1 MSEKSIEAP
10 APLANKRD
18 VLSGLLSFLSTLRSF
33 GRQVIALPRPRLFP
47 IGGVIRTMDSKS
59 FKADTVA
66 GLNVALLAFPMSM
79 AFAMKAGL
87 PIWCGLVGCG
97 VAATIAPLF
106 SGSANLSAGPTN
118 ASAALLLGSFATLG
132 AITPELR
139 ASALPT
145 LVLMAGFFLLLTS
158 WLRLSGFAD
167 FVPRTVISAYIAAAA
182 LRVIALQL
190 PTVVRMGEDYVASSL
205 PEVLWDIV
213 KMGKALITNPDL
225 GLAIITAITY
235 FLLRPK
241 YGAGKAILG
250 SVVLATFGAILAQN
264 VAANQ
269 GGRGDLVRYV
279 GDAAKAASALHLP
292 DFSAKTLSTLFSPA
306 LALAVLVVIEGT
318 ANARASA
325 LKTGRPSDLH
335 QEVFGL
341 GMANVACAFTGGMAA
356 SGSISRSA
364 LNVASGARTA
374 LASVLCGAFILAAL
388 FIARPVVALVPLSTL
403 AILVILAEIEL
414 ANFSAIKLILKSS
427 AQDRTVFLATFA
439 TALLAPLDVAIFFGT
454 AVAVAF
460 YLRQTSQPEVVEY
473 DFSETGELRERPKG
487 QASTGIS
494 ILHVEGSLHFGA
506 TQAFHEHLR
515 RASAD
520 PNLKVLVLKFR
531 EAHHLDANGVLL
543 LRDLADTLKSDGRHL
558 ILCEAKP
565 STMTIIVNAGLD
577 QAVGLENVIPWDE
590 TNPTA
595 ALAKAVRR
603 ARELAGGGEAVLRIV
618 TAPHPDLPPPAS
630 ASGEDWQ
637 I

>member
-1 MSEKSIEAP
+1 VSSGPTSI
-10 APLANKRD
+10 
-18 VLSGLLSFLSTLRSF
+18 LSAVQAF
-33 GRQVIALPRPRLFP
+33 GRQLAALPRPRFFP
-47 IGGVIRTMDSKS
+47 FAGVLRGMDGPT
-59 FKADTVA
+59 FRADLVA

-97 VAATIAPLF
+97 VAAAVAPLF

-145 LVLMAGFFLLLTS
+145 LVLMTGVFLLLAS

-190 PTVVRMGEDYVASSL
+190 PTALGMPGDHAADSL
-205 PEVLWDIV
+205 PEVLWYAAR
-213 KMGKALITNPDL
+213 MGRALINPELGLALIT
-225 GLAIITAITY
+225 GVAY
-235 FLLRPK
+235 FLLRPR

-250 SVVLATFGAILAQN
+250 AVMVATFGAILAQN
-264 VAANQ
+264 VAHAQ
-269 GGRGDLVRYV
+269 GSRTDLVGYV
-279 GDAAKAASALHLP
+279 GQAAQAASALHLP
-292 DFSAKTLSTLFSPA
+292 DFSSRTLSTLFSPA

-335 QEVFGL
+335 QEVYGL
-341 GMANVACAFTGGMAA
+341 GMANLVCAFTGGMAA

-374 LASVLCGAFILAAL
+374 LASLLCGVFILGAL
-388 FIARPVVALVPLSTL
+388 FLARPVVAVVPLSTL

-414 ANFSAIKLILKSS
+414 ANLSAVKLILKSG

-439 TALLAPLDVAIFFGT
+439 TALLAPLDVAIFLGT

-460 YLRQTSQPEVVEY
+460 YLRQTSTPEVVEY
-473 DFSETGELRERPKG
+473 DFSESGEILERPKG

-515 RASAD
+515 RASSD

-531 EAHHLDANGVLL
+531 EALHLDANGVLL

-558 ILCEAKP
+558 ILCEAKAD
-565 STMTIIVNAGLD
+565 TMRIIVNAGLD
-577 QAVGLENVIPWDE
+577 RAVGPENVFPFDE
-590 TNPTA
+590 AKPNL
-595 ALAKAVRR
+595 ALAQAVRR
-603 ARELAGGGEAVLRIV
+603 ARELAGGGQAVLRIV
-618 TAPHPDLPPPAS
+618 TAPHPDLPKPAS

>member
-1 MSEKSIEAP
+1 VTR
-10 APLANKRD
+10 NKRP
-18 VLSGLLSFLSTLRSF
+18 VTSGLLSFFSALGAF
-33 GRQVIALPRPRLFP
+33 GRQLAALPRPRFFP
-47 IGGVIRTMDSKS
+47 FTGVLRGMDGPTCR
-59 FKADTVA
+59 ADTVA

-97 VAATIAPLF
+97 VAAAVAPLF

-139 ASALPT
+139 AAALPT
-145 LVLMAGFFLLLTS
+145 LVLMTGVFLLLAS

-190 PTVVRMGEDYVASSL
+190 PTALGMPGDHGDDTL
-205 PEVLWDIV
+205 PEVLWHAAR
-213 KMGKALITNPDL
+213 MGRALINPELGLALITSV
-225 GLAIITAITY
+225 AY

-250 SVVLATFGAILAQN
+250 AVMVATFGAILAQN
-264 VAANQ
+264 VAHAQ
-269 GGRGDLVRYV
+269 GSRADLVGYV
-279 GDAAKAASALHLP
+279 GQAAQAASALHLP
-292 DFSAKTLSTLFSPA
+292 DFSARTLSTLFSPA

-335 QEVFGL
+335 QEVYGL
-341 GMANVACAFTGGMAA
+341 GMANLVCAFTGGMAA

-374 LASVLCGAFILAAL
+374 LASLLCGLFILGAL
-388 FIARPVVALVPLSTL
+388 FLARPVVAIVPLSTL

-414 ANFSAIKLILKSS
+414 ANLSAVKLILKSG

-439 TALLAPLDVAIFFGT
+439 TALLAPLDVAIFLGT

-460 YLRQTSQPEVVEY
+460 YLRQTSTPEVVEY

-531 EAHHLDANGVLL
+531 EALHLDANGVLL
-543 LRDLADTLKSDGRHL
+543 LRDLAETLKSDGRHL
-558 ILCEAKP
+558 ILCEAKAD
-565 STMTIIVNAGLD
+565 TMRIIVNAGLD
-577 QAVGLENVIPWDE
+577 QAVGAENVFPFDE
-590 TNPTA
+590 AQPNL

-603 ARELAGGGEAVLRIV
+603 ARDLAGGGNAVLRIV
-618 TAPHPDLPPPAS
+618 TAPHPDLPRPAS
-630 ASGEDWQ
+630 AAGEDWQ

>member
-1 MSEKSIEAP
+1 MS
-10 APLANKRD
+10 
-18 VLSGLLSFLSTLRSF
+18 SGPPSFFSALRAL
-33 GRQVIALPRPRLFP
+33 GRQLAALPRPRLFP
-47 IGGVIRTMDSKS
+47 FAGVLRGMDGPT
-59 FKADTVA
+59 FRADTVA

-97 VAATIAPLF
+97 VAAAVAPLF

-139 ASALPT
+139 AAALPT
-145 LVLMAGFFLLLTS
+145 LVLMTGVFLLLAS

-190 PTVVRMGEDYVASSL
+190 PTALGMPGDHGDDTL
-205 PEVLWDIV
+205 PEVLWHAAR
-213 KMGKALITNPDL
+213 MGRALINPELGLALITSV
-225 GLAIITAITY
+225 AY

-250 SVVLATFGAILAQN
+250 AVMVATFGAILAQN
-264 VAANQ
+264 VAHAQ
-269 GGRGDLVRYV
+269 GSRADLVGYV
-279 GDAAKAASALHLP
+279 GQAAQAGAALHLP
-292 DFSAKTLSTLFSPA
+292 DFSARTLSTLFSPA

-335 QEVFGL
+335 QEVYGL
-341 GMANVACAFTGGMAA
+341 GMANLVCAFTGGMAA

-374 LASVLCGAFILAAL
+374 LASLLCGLFILGAL
-388 FIARPVVALVPLSTL
+388 FLARPVVAIVPLSTL

-414 ANFSAIKLILKSS
+414 ANLSAVKLILKSG

-439 TALLAPLDVAIFFGT
+439 TALLAPLDVAIFLGT

-460 YLRQTSQPEVVEY
+460 YLRQTSTPEVVEY
-473 DFSETGELRERPKG
+473 DFSETGELRERPQG

-531 EAHHLDANGVLL
+531 EALHLDANGVLL
-543 LRDLADTLKSDGRHL
+543 LRDLAETLKSDGRHL
-558 ILCEAKP
+558 ILCEAKAD
-565 STMTIIVNAGLD
+565 TMRIIVNAGLD
-577 QAVGLENVIPWDE
+577 QAVGPENIFPFDE
-590 TNPTA
+590 AQPNL

-603 ARELAGGGEAVLRIV
+603 ARDLAGGGNAVLRIV
-618 TAPHPDLPPPAS
+618 TAPHPDLPRPAS
-630 ASGEDWQ
+630 AAGEDWQ

>member
-1 MSEKSIEAP
+1 M
-10 APLANKRD
+10 LQ
-18 VLSGLLSFLSTLRSF
+18 GLQNFLSLLAQGGRSLA
-33 GRQVIALPRPRLFP
+33 ALPRPRFLP
-47 IGGVIRTMDSKS
+47 IRSVAAQLDGPTI
-59 FKADTVA
+59 KADLLA

-87 PIWCGLVGCG
+87 PVWCGLVGCG
-97 VAATIAPLF
+97 VAALVAPMF
-106 SGSANLSAGPTN
+106 TGSANLSAGPTN

-132 AITPELR
+132 ALAPDQR
-139 ASALPT
+139 AAALPT
-145 LVLMAGFFLLLTS
+145 LVLMTGVFLLLAS

-190 PTVVRMGEDYVASSL
+190 PVAIGMPGEHGGDSL
-205 PEVLWDIV
+205 PEVLWAAGR
-213 KMGKALITNPDL
+213 MGKGLVNPDF
-225 GLAIITAITY
+225 GLAIVTALTY
-235 FLLRPK
+235 GLMRKP
-241 YGAGKAILG
+241 YGVGKAILAAIA
-250 SVVLATFGAILAQN
+250 VATIGAALAQS
-264 VAANQ
+264 VAVNQ
-269 GGRGDLVRYV
+269 GAHGQVVSFV
-279 GDAAKAASALHLP
+279 GHAARAGAAWHLP
-292 DFSAKTLSTLFSPA
+292 DFSARTLSTLFSPA

-335 QEVFGL
+335 QEVYGL
-341 GMANVACAFTGGMAA
+341 GMANLACAFTGGMAA

-374 LASVLCGAFILAAL
+374 FASLACGLFILAAAFL
-388 FIARPVVALVPLSTL
+388 VSNWVALVPLATL
-403 AILVILAEIEL
+403 GILVILAEIEL
-414 ANFSAIKLILKSS
+414 ANLSAIKLILKSG
-427 AQDRTVFLATFA
+427 AQDRTVFLATFI
-439 TALLAPLDVAIFFGT
+439 TALVAPLDIAIFFGT

-460 YLRQTSQPEVVEY
+460 YLRKTSEPEVVEY
-473 DFSETGELRERPKG
+473 DFSETGELRERPAG

-543 LRDLADTLKSDGRHL
+543 LRDLAETLRSGQRHL

-565 STMTIIVNAGLD
+565 DTMRIFVKAGLVE
-577 QAVGLENVIPWDE
+577 AVGTDNVIPWNDS
-590 TNPTA
+590 NPTA
-595 ALAKAVRR
+595 ALAAAVRR
-603 ARELAGGGEAVLRIV
+603 ARVLAGGGEAVLRIV
-618 TAPHPDLPPPAS
+618 TAPHPGLPAPAS
-630 ASGEDWQ
+630 AAGDDWQ

>member
-1 MSEKSIEAP
+1 MT
-10 APLANKRD
+10 
-18 VLSGLLSFLSTLRSF
+18 SGLLSFFSALGAF
-33 GRQVIALPRPRLFP
+33 ARQLAALPRPRFFP
-47 IGGVIRTMDSKS
+47 FTGVLRDMDGPT
-59 FKADTVA
+59 FRADTVA

-97 VAATIAPLF
+97 VAAAVAPLF

-145 LVLMAGFFLLLTS
+145 LVLMTGVFLLLAS

-190 PTVVRMGEDYVASSL
+190 PTALGMPGEHAGDSL
-205 PEVLWDIV
+205 PEVLWHAAR
-213 KMGKALITNPDL
+213 MGRTLINPELGLALITSV
-225 GLAIITAITY
+225 AY

-250 SVVLATFGAILAQN
+250 AVMVATFGAILAQN
-264 VAANQ
+264 VAHAQ
-269 GGRGDLVRYV
+269 GSRADLVGYV
-279 GDAAKAASALHLP
+279 GQAAQAGAALHLP
-292 DFSAKTLSTLFSPA
+292 DFSARTLSTLFSPA

-335 QEVFGL
+335 QEVYGL
-341 GMANVACAFTGGMAA
+341 GMANLVCAFTGGMAA

-374 LASVLCGAFILAAL
+374 LASLLCGVFILGAL
-388 FIARPVVALVPLSTL
+388 FLARPVVAIVPLSTL

-414 ANFSAIKLILKSS
+414 ANLSAVKLILKSG

-439 TALLAPLDVAIFFGT
+439 TALLAPLDVAIFLGT

-460 YLRQTSQPEVVEY
+460 YLRQTSTPEVVEY

-531 EAHHLDANGVLL
+531 EALHLDANGVLL
-543 LRDLADTLKSDGRHL
+543 LRDLAETLKSDGRHL
-558 ILCEAKP
+558 ILCEAKAD
-565 STMTIIVNAGLD
+565 TMRIIVNAGLD
-577 QAVGLENVIPWDE
+577 QAVGAENVFPFDE
-590 TNPTA
+590 AQPNL

-603 ARELAGGGEAVLRIV
+603 ARDLAGGGNAVLRIV
-618 TAPHPDLPPPAS
+618 TAPHPELPRPAS
-630 ASGEDWQ
+630 AAGEDWQ

>member
-1 MSEKSIEAP
+1 
-10 APLANKRD
+10 
-18 VLSGLLSFLSTLRSF
+18 LLSFFSALGAF
-33 GRQVIALPRPRLFP
+33 ARQLAALPRPRFLP
-47 IGGVIRTMDSKS
+47 IVGVLRGMDGPT
-59 FKADTVA
+59 FRADLVA

-97 VAATIAPLF
+97 VAAAVAPLF

-145 LVLMAGFFLLLTS
+145 LVLMTGAFLLLAS

-190 PTVVRMGEDYVASSL
+190 PTALGMPGDHAADSL
-205 PEVLWDIV
+205 PEVLWYAAR
-213 KMGKALITNPDL
+213 MGRALINPELGIALIT
-225 GLAIITAITY
+225 GVAY
-235 FLLRPK
+235 FLLRPR

-250 SVVLATFGAILAQN
+250 AVMVATFGAILAQN
-264 VAANQ
+264 VAHAQ
-269 GGRGDLVRYV
+269 GSRTDLVSYV
-279 GDAAKAASALHLP
+279 GQAAQAASALHLP
-292 DFSAKTLSTLFSPA
+292 DFSSRTLSTLFSPA

-335 QEVFGL
+335 QEVYGL
-341 GMANVACAFTGGMAA
+341 GMANLVCAFTGGMAA

-374 LASVLCGAFILAAL
+374 LASLLCGVFILGAL
-388 FIARPVVALVPLSTL
+388 FVARPVVAVVPLSTL

-414 ANFSAIKLILKSS
+414 ANLSAVKLILKSG

-439 TALLAPLDVAIFFGT
+439 TALLAPLDVAIFLGT

-460 YLRQTSQPEVVEY
+460 YLRQTSTPEVVEY
-473 DFSETGELRERPKG
+473 DFSESGEILERPKG
-487 QASTGIS
+487 QATTGIS

-531 EAHHLDANGVLL
+531 EALHLDANGVLL
-543 LRDLADTLKSDGRHL
+543 LRDLAETLKSDGRHL
-558 ILCEAKP
+558 ILCEAKAD
-565 STMTIIVNAGLD
+565 TMRIIVNAGLD
-577 QAVGLENVIPWDE
+577 RAVGPENVFPFDE
-590 TNPTA
+590 TQPNL
-595 ALAKAVRR
+595 ALAQAVRR
-603 ARELAGGGEAVLRIV
+603 ARELAGGGQAVLRIV
-618 TAPHPDLPPPAS
+618 TAPHPDLPKPAS
-630 ASGEDWQ
+630 ATGEDWQ

>member
-1 MSEKSIEAP
+1 MSSGPTSI
-10 APLANKRD
+10 
-18 VLSGLLSFLSTLRSF
+18 LSAVQAF
-33 GRQVIALPRPRLFP
+33 GRQLAALPRPRFFP
-47 IGGVIRTMDSKS
+47 FAGVLRGMDGPT
-59 FKADTVA
+59 FRADLVA

-97 VAATIAPLF
+97 VAAAVAPLF

-145 LVLMAGFFLLLTS
+145 LVLMTGVFLLLAS

-190 PTVVRMGEDYVASSL
+190 PTALGMPGDHAADSL
-205 PEVLWDIV
+205 PEVLWYAAR
-213 KMGKALITNPDL
+213 MGRALINPELGLALIT
-225 GLAIITAITY
+225 AVAY
-235 FLLRPK
+235 FLLRPR

-250 SVVLATFGAILAQN
+250 AVMVATFGAILAQN
-264 VAANQ
+264 VAHAQ
-269 GGRGDLVRYV
+269 GSRTDLVGYV
-279 GDAAKAASALHLP
+279 GQAAQAASALHLP
-292 DFSAKTLSTLFSPA
+292 DFSSRTLSTLFSPA

-335 QEVFGL
+335 QEVYGL
-341 GMANVACAFTGGMAA
+341 GMANLVCAFTGGMAA

-374 LASVLCGAFILAAL
+374 LASLLCGVFILGAL
-388 FIARPVVALVPLSTL
+388 FLARPVVAVVPLSTL

-414 ANFSAIKLILKSS
+414 ANLSAVKLILKSG

-439 TALLAPLDVAIFFGT
+439 TALLAPLDVAIFLGT

-460 YLRQTSQPEVVEY
+460 YLRQTSTPEVVEY
-473 DFSETGELRERPKG
+473 DFSESGEILERPKG

-515 RASAD
+515 RASSD

-531 EAHHLDANGVLL
+531 EALHLDANGVLL

-558 ILCEAKP
+558 ILCEAKAD
-565 STMTIIVNAGLD
+565 TMRIIVNAGLD
-577 QAVGLENVIPWDE
+577 RAVGPENVFPFDE
-590 TNPTA
+590 TKPNL
-595 ALAKAVRR
+595 ALAQAVRR
-603 ARELAGGGEAVLRIV
+603 ARELAGGGQAVLRIV
-618 TAPHPDLPPPAS
+618 TAPHPDLPKPAS

>member
-1 MSEKSIEAP
+1 VF
-10 APLANKRD
+10 R
-18 VLSGLLSFLSTLRSF
+18 GLLSLISALGAF
-33 GRQVIALPRPRLFP
+33 GRQLVALPRPRFFP
-47 IGGVIRTMDSKS
+47 FREVARSMDGPTL
-59 FKADTVA
+59 KADFIA

-87 PIWCGLVGCG
+87 PVWCGLVGCG
-97 VAATIAPLF
+97 VAAAVAPLF

-145 LVLMAGFFLLLTS
+145 LVLMTGAFLLLAS

-190 PTVVRMGEDYVASSL
+190 PIALGMPGDHAGDTL
-205 PEVLWDIV
+205 PEVLWHAAT
-213 KMGKALITNPDL
+213 MGRMLLNPEL
-225 GLAIITAITY
+225 GLATVTGITY

-241 YGAGKAILG
+241 HGAGKAIL
-250 SVVLATFGAILAQN
+250 VALLVATFGAILAQN
-264 VAANQ
+264 VAHAQ
-269 GGRGDLVRYV
+269 GARADLVGYV
-279 GDAAKAASALHLP
+279 GQAATADSALHLP
-292 DFSAKTLSTLFSPA
+292 EFSARTFSTLFSPA
-306 LALAVLVVIEGT
+306 LALAVLIVIEGT

-341 GMANVACAFTGGMAA
+341 GMANLACAFTGGMAA

-374 LASVLCGAFILAAL
+374 LASLLCGLFILGAL
-388 FIARPVVALVPLSTL
+388 FLARPVVAVVPLSTL
-403 AILVILAEIEL
+403 AILVILAELEL
-414 ANFSAIKLILKSS
+414 ANFSAIKLILKSG
-427 AQDRTVFLATFA
+427 AQDRTVFLATFT

-460 YLRQTSQPEVVEY
+460 YLRQTSTPEVVEY
-473 DFSETGELRERPKG
+473 DFSDSGELRERPKG

-531 EAHHLDANGVLL
+531 EALHLDANGVLL

-558 ILCEAKP
+558 ILCEAKAD
-565 STMTIIVNAGLD
+565 TLRIIVNAGLD
-577 QAVGLENVIPWDE
+577 EAVGKANVFPFDE
-590 TNPTA
+590 AHPNQ
-595 ALAKAVRR
+595 ALAQAVRR

-618 TAPHPDLPPPAS
+618 TAPHPELPKPAS

>member
-1 MSEKSIEAP
+1 M
-10 APLANKRD
+10 R
-18 VLSGLLSFLSTLRSF
+18 SGLLHFFSAVGSF
-33 GRQVIALPRPRLFP
+33 GRQVVSLPRPKFLPFV
-47 IGGVIRTMDSKS
+47 GVVRSMDGPT
-59 FKADTVA
+59 FKADLVA

-97 VAATIAPLF
+97 VAAAVAPLF

-118 ASAALLLGSFATLG
+118 ATAALLLGSFATLG
-132 AITPELR
+132 ATDPELR

-145 LVLMAGFFLLLTS
+145 LVLMTGLFLLLAS

-190 PTVVRMGEDYVASSL
+190 PIALGMPGDHAAETL
-205 PEVLWDIV
+205 PEVIWHALR
-213 KMGKALITNPDL
+213 MGRTIIHHPEL
-225 GLAIITAITY
+225 GLAIVTGIIY

-250 SVVLATFGAILAQN
+250 AIAVATFGAILAQN
-264 VAANQ
+264 LALSQ
-269 GGRGDLVRYV
+269 GGRTDLVAYV
-279 GDAAKAASALHLP
+279 GQAAQPGAALPLP
-292 DFSAKTLSTLFSPA
+292 DFSGRTLSTLFSPA
-306 LALAVLVVIEGT
+306 LALAVLIVIEGT

-335 QEVFGL
+335 QEVYGL
-341 GMANVACAFTGGMAA
+341 GMANIACAFTGGMAA

-374 LASVLCGAFILAAL
+374 MASLLCGGFILGAL
-388 FIARPVVALVPLSTL
+388 FLARPAVAVVPLSTL
-403 AILVILAEIEL
+403 AILVILAELEL
-414 ANFSAIKLILKSS
+414 ANFSAIKLILKSG

-439 TALLAPLDVAIFFGT
+439 TALLAPLDVAIFLGT
-454 AVAVAF
+454 TVAVAF
-460 YLRQTSQPEVVEY
+460 YLKQTSSPEVVEY
-473 DFSETGELRERPKG
+473 DFSDTGEIRERPKG
-487 QASTGIS
+487 QGTTGIS

-531 EAHHLDANGVLL
+531 EALYLDANGVLL

-558 ILCEAKP
+558 ILCEAKTD
-565 STMTIIVNAGLD
+565 TMKIIVNAGLD
-577 QAVGLENVIPWDE
+577 QAVGKENVFPFE
-590 TNPTA
+590 EANPNL

-603 ARELAGGGEAVLRIV
+603 ARELAGGGQAVLRIV
-618 TAPHPDLPPPAS
+618 TAPHPDLPKPAS

>member
-1 MSEKSIEAP
+1 VS
-10 APLANKRD
+10 
-18 VLSGLLSFLSTLRSF
+18 SGPLSFLSALSAF
-33 GRQVIALPRPRLFP
+33 GRQLAALPRPHFFP
-47 IGGVIRTMDSKS
+47 FAGVVRAMDGPT
-59 FKADTVA
+59 FRADLIA

-97 VAATIAPLF
+97 VAAAVAPLF

-139 ASALPT
+139 AAALPT
-145 LVLMAGFFLLLTS
+145 LVLMTGLFLLLAS

-190 PTVVRMGEDYVASSL
+190 PTALGMPGDHAGDSL
-205 PEVLWDIV
+205 PEVLWHAAR
-213 KMGKALITNPDL
+213 MGRTLINPELGLSLIT
-225 GLAIITAITY
+225 GVAY
-235 FLLRPK
+235 FLLRPR

-250 SVVLATFGAILAQN
+250 AVMVATFGAILAQN
-264 VAANQ
+264 VAHAQ
-269 GGRGDLVRYV
+269 GSRADLVSYV
-279 GDAAKAASALHLP
+279 AQAAQASEALRLP
-292 DFSAKTLSTLFSPA
+292 EFSARTLSTLFSPA
-306 LALAVLVVIEGT
+306 LALAVLIVIEGT

-335 QEVFGL
+335 QEVYGL
-341 GMANVACAFTGGMAA
+341 GMANLVCAFTGGMAA

-374 LASVLCGAFILAAL
+374 LASLLCGVFILAAL
-388 FIARPVVALVPLSTL
+388 FLARPVVAIVPLSTL

-414 ANFSAIKLILKSS
+414 ANLSAVKLILKSG

-439 TALLAPLDVAIFFGT
+439 TALLAPLDVAIFLGT

-460 YLRQTSQPEVVEY
+460 YLRQTSTPEVVEY

-531 EAHHLDANGVLL
+531 EALHLDANGVLL
-543 LRDLADTLKSDGRHL
+543 LRDLAETLKSDGRHL
-558 ILCEAKP
+558 ILCEAKAD
-565 STMTIIVNAGLD
+565 TMRIIVNAGLD
-577 QAVGLENVIPWDE
+577 RAVGPENVFPYDE
-590 TNPTA
+590 AQPNL
-595 ALAKAVRR
+595 ALAQAVRR
-603 ARELAGGGEAVLRIV
+603 ARELAGGGQAVLRIV
-618 TAPHPDLPPPAS
+618 TAPHPDLPKPAS

>member
-1 MSEKSIEAP
+1 M
-10 APLANKRD
+10 R
-18 VLSGLLSFLSTLRSF
+18 SGLLSFFSALGSF
-33 GRQVIALPRPRLFP
+33 GRQLAALPRPKSLPFV
-47 IGGVIRTMDSKS
+47 GVVRSMDGPT
-59 FKADTVA
+59 FKADLIA

-97 VAATIAPLF
+97 VAAAVAPLF

-118 ASAALLLGSFATLG
+118 ATAALLLGSFTTLG
-132 AITPELR
+132 ATNPELR
-139 ASALPT
+139 AAVLPT
-145 LVLMAGFFLLLTS
+145 LVLMTGLFLLLAS

-190 PTVVRMGEDYVASSL
+190 PIALGMPGDHASETL
-205 PEVLWDIV
+205 PEVLWHALR
-213 KMGKALITNPDL
+213 MGRTLINPEL
-225 GLAIITAITY
+225 GLTIVTGIIY
-235 FLLRPK
+235 FILRPK

-250 SVVLATFGAILAQN
+250 AVAVATIGTILAQN
-264 VAANQ
+264 VAYGQ
-269 GGRGDLVRYV
+269 GGHGNLVAYV
-279 GDAAKAASALHLP
+279 GEAAQAGATPHL
-292 DFSAKTLSTLFSPA
+292 DFSGRTLSTLFSPA
-306 LALAVLVVIEGT
+306 LALAVLIVIEGT

-335 QEVFGL
+335 QEVYGL

-374 LASVLCGAFILAAL
+374 MASLLCGGFILGAL
-388 FIARPVVALVPLSTL
+388 FLARPAVAVVPLSTL
-403 AILVILAEIEL
+403 AILVILAELEL

-439 TALLAPLDVAIFFGT
+439 TALLAPLDVAIFLGT
-454 AVAVAF
+454 SVAVAF
-460 YLRQTSQPEVVEY
+460 YLKQTSTPEVVEY
-473 DFSETGELRERPKG
+473 DFSDTGEIKERPKG
-487 QASTGIS
+487 QGTTGIS

-531 EAHHLDANGVLL
+531 EALYLDANGVLL
-543 LRDLADTLKSDGRHL
+543 LRDLADMLKSDGRHL
-558 ILCEAKP
+558 ILCEAKAD
-565 STMTIIVNAGLD
+565 TMRIIVNAGLD
-577 QAVGLENVIPWDE
+577 QSVGKENVFPFE
-590 TNPTA
+590 EAHPNL

-603 ARELAGGGEAVLRIV
+603 ARELAGGGQAVLRIV
-618 TAPHPDLPPPAS
+618 TAPHPDLPKPAS

>member
-1 MSEKSIEAP
+1 
-10 APLANKRD
+10 
-18 VLSGLLSFLSTLRSF
+18 VTSGLLSFFSALGAF
-33 GRQVIALPRPRLFP
+33 ARQLAALPRPRFFP
-47 IGGVIRTMDSKS
+47 FTGVLRGMDGPT
-59 FKADTVA
+59 FRADTVA

-97 VAATIAPLF
+97 VAAAVAPLF

-139 ASALPT
+139 AAALPT
-145 LVLMAGFFLLLTS
+145 LVLMTGVFLLLAS

-190 PTVVRMGEDYVASSL
+190 PTALGMPGEHAGDSL
-205 PEVLWDIV
+205 PEVLWHAAR
-213 KMGKALITNPDL
+213 MGRTLINPELGLALITSV
-225 GLAIITAITY
+225 AY

-250 SVVLATFGAILAQN
+250 AVMVATFGAILAQN
-264 VAANQ
+264 VAHAQ
-269 GGRGDLVRYV
+269 GSRADLVGYV
-279 GDAAKAASALHLP
+279 GQAAQAGAALHLP
-292 DFSAKTLSTLFSPA
+292 DFSARTLSTLFSPA

-335 QEVFGL
+335 QEVYGL
-341 GMANVACAFTGGMAA
+341 GMANLVCAFTGGMAA

-374 LASVLCGAFILAAL
+374 LASLLCGVFILGAL
-388 FIARPVVALVPLSTL
+388 FLARPVVAIVPLSTL

-414 ANFSAIKLILKSS
+414 ANFSAVKLILKSG

-439 TALLAPLDVAIFFGT
+439 TALLAPLDVAIFLGT

-460 YLRQTSQPEVVEY
+460 YLRQTSTPEVVEY
-473 DFSETGELRERPKG
+473 DFSETGEMRERPKG

-531 EAHHLDANGVLL
+531 EALHLDANGVLL
-543 LRDLADTLKSDGRHL
+543 LRDLAETLKSDGRHL
-558 ILCEAKP
+558 ILCEAKAD
-565 STMTIIVNAGLD
+565 TMRIIVNAGLD
-577 QAVGLENVIPWDE
+577 QAVGAENVFPFDE
-590 TNPTA
+590 AQPNL

-603 ARELAGGGEAVLRIV
+603 ARDLAGGGNAVLRIV
-618 TAPHPDLPPPAS
+618 TAPHPELPRPAS
-630 ASGEDWQ
+630 AAGEDWQ

>member
-1 MSEKSIEAP
+1 MT
-10 APLANKRD
+10 
-18 VLSGLLSFLSTLRSF
+18 SGLLSFFSALGAF
-33 GRQVIALPRPRLFP
+33 ARQLAALPRPRFFP
-47 IGGVIRTMDSKS
+47 FTGVLRGMDGPT
-59 FKADTVA
+59 FRADTVA

-97 VAATIAPLF
+97 VAAAVAPLF

-139 ASALPT
+139 AAALPT
-145 LVLMAGFFLLLTS
+145 LVLMTGVFLLLAS

-190 PTVVRMGEDYVASSL
+190 PTALGMPGEHAGDSL
-205 PEVLWDIV
+205 PEVLWHAAR
-213 KMGKALITNPDL
+213 MGRTLINPELGLALITSV
-225 GLAIITAITY
+225 AY

-250 SVVLATFGAILAQN
+250 AVMVATFGAILAQN
-264 VAANQ
+264 VAHAQ
-269 GGRGDLVRYV
+269 GSRADLVGYV
-279 GDAAKAASALHLP
+279 GQAAQAGAALHLP
-292 DFSAKTLSTLFSPA
+292 DFSARTLSTLFSPA

-335 QEVFGL
+335 QEVYGL
-341 GMANVACAFTGGMAA
+341 GMANLVCAFTGGMAA

-374 LASVLCGAFILAAL
+374 LASLLCGVFILGAL
-388 FIARPVVALVPLSTL
+388 FLARPVVAIVPLSTL

-414 ANFSAIKLILKSS
+414 ANFSAVKLILKSG

-439 TALLAPLDVAIFFGT
+439 TALLAPLDVAIFLGT

-460 YLRQTSQPEVVEY
+460 YLRQTSTPEVVEY
-473 DFSETGELRERPKG
+473 DFSETGEMRERPKG

-531 EAHHLDANGVLL
+531 EALHLDANGVLL
-543 LRDLADTLKSDGRHL
+543 LRDLAETLKSDGRHL
-558 ILCEAKP
+558 ILCEAKAD
-565 STMTIIVNAGLD
+565 TMRIIVNAGLD
-577 QAVGLENVIPWDE
+577 QAVGAENVFPFDE
-590 TNPTA
+590 AQPNL

-603 ARELAGGGEAVLRIV
+603 ARDLAGGGNAVLRIV
-618 TAPHPDLPPPAS
+618 TAPHPELPRPAS
-630 ASGEDWQ
+630 AAGEDWQ

>member
-1 MSEKSIEAP
+1 VSSGPTSI
-10 APLANKRD
+10 
-18 VLSGLLSFLSTLRSF
+18 LSAVQAF
-33 GRQVIALPRPRLFP
+33 GRQLAALPRPRFFP
-47 IGGVIRTMDSKS
+47 FAGVLRGMDGPT
-59 FKADTVA
+59 FRADLVA

-97 VAATIAPLF
+97 VAAAVAPLF

-145 LVLMAGFFLLLTS
+145 LVLMTGVFLLLAS

-190 PTVVRMGEDYVASSL
+190 PTALGMPGDHAADSL
-205 PEVLWDIV
+205 PEVLWYAAR
-213 KMGKALITNPDL
+213 MGRALINPELGLALIT
-225 GLAIITAITY
+225 GVAY
-235 FLLRPK
+235 FLLRPR

-250 SVVLATFGAILAQN
+250 AVMVATFGAILAQN
-264 VAANQ
+264 VAHAQ
-269 GGRGDLVRYV
+269 GSRTDLVGYV
-279 GDAAKAASALHLP
+279 GQAAQAASALHLP
-292 DFSAKTLSTLFSPA
+292 DFSSRTLSTLFSPA

-335 QEVFGL
+335 QEVYGL
-341 GMANVACAFTGGMAA
+341 GMANLVCAFTGGMAA

-374 LASVLCGAFILAAL
+374 LASLLCGVFILGAL
-388 FIARPVVALVPLSTL
+388 FLARPVVAVVPLSTL

-414 ANFSAIKLILKSS
+414 ANLSAVKLILKSG

-439 TALLAPLDVAIFFGT
+439 TALLAPLDVAIFLGT

-460 YLRQTSQPEVVEY
+460 YLRQTSTPEVVEY
-473 DFSETGELRERPKG
+473 DFSESGEILERPKG

-515 RASAD
+515 RASSD

-531 EAHHLDANGVLL
+531 EALHLDANGVLL

-558 ILCEAKP
+558 ILCEAKAD
-565 STMTIIVNAGLD
+565 TMRIIVNAGLD
-577 QAVGLENVIPWDE
+577 RAVGPENVFPFDE
-590 TNPTA
+590 TKPNL
-595 ALAKAVRR
+595 ALAQAVRR
-603 ARELAGGGEAVLRIV
+603 ARELAGGGQAVLRIV
-618 TAPHPDLPPPAS
+618 TAPHPDLPKPAS

>member
-1 MSEKSIEAP
+1 MT
-10 APLANKRD
+10 
-18 VLSGLLSFLSTLRSF
+18 SGLLSFFSALGAF
-33 GRQVIALPRPRLFP
+33 ARQLAALPRPRFFP
-47 IGGVIRTMDSKS
+47 FTGVLRGMDGPT
-59 FKADTVA
+59 FRADTVA

-97 VAATIAPLF
+97 VAAAVAPLF

-145 LVLMAGFFLLLTS
+145 LVLMTGVFLLLAS
-158 WLRLSGFAD
+158 WLRLSGFTD

-190 PTVVRMGEDYVASSL
+190 PTALGMPGEHAGDSL
-205 PEVLWDIV
+205 PEVLWHAAR
-213 KMGKALITNPDL
+213 MGRTLINPELGLALITSV
-225 GLAIITAITY
+225 AY

-250 SVVLATFGAILAQN
+250 AVMVATFGAILAQN
-264 VAANQ
+264 VAHAQ
-269 GGRGDLVRYV
+269 GSRADLVGYV
-279 GDAAKAASALHLP
+279 GQAAQAGAALHLP
-292 DFSAKTLSTLFSPA
+292 DFSARTLSTLFSPA

-335 QEVFGL
+335 QEVYGL
-341 GMANVACAFTGGMAA
+341 GMANLVCAFTGGMAA

-374 LASVLCGAFILAAL
+374 LASLLCGVFILGAL
-388 FIARPVVALVPLSTL
+388 FLARPVVAIVPLSTL

-414 ANFSAIKLILKSS
+414 ANLSAVKLILKSG

-439 TALLAPLDVAIFFGT
+439 TALLAPLDVAIFLGT

-460 YLRQTSQPEVVEY
+460 YLRQTSTPEVVEY

-531 EAHHLDANGVLL
+531 EALHLDANGVLL
-543 LRDLADTLKSDGRHL
+543 LRDLAETLKSDGRHL
-558 ILCEAKP
+558 ILCEAKAD
-565 STMTIIVNAGLD
+565 TMRIIVNAGLD
-577 QAVGLENVIPWDE
+577 QAVGAENVFPFDE
-590 TNPTA
+590 AQPNL

-603 ARELAGGGEAVLRIV
+603 ARDLAGGGNAVLRIV
-618 TAPHPDLPPPAS
+618 TAPHPELPRPAS
-630 ASGEDWQ
+630 AAGEDWQ

>member
-1 MSEKSIEAP
+1 VSR
-10 APLANKRD
+10 NKRP
-18 VLSGLLSFLSTLRSF
+18 VSSGPLSLLSSLGAF
-33 GRQVIALPRPRLFP
+33 GRQLAALPRPRFFP
-47 IGGVIRTMDSKS
+47 FAGVLRAMDGKT
-59 FKADTVA
+59 FRADLVA

-97 VAATIAPLF
+97 VAAAVAPLF

-145 LVLMAGFFLLLTS
+145 LVLMTGVFLLLAS

-190 PTVVRMGEDYVASSL
+190 PTALGMPGEHAGDSL
-205 PEVLWDIV
+205 PEVIWHAFR
-213 KMGKALITNPDL
+213 MGRSLINPELGLALIT
-225 GLAIITAITY
+225 AVAY
-235 FLLRPK
+235 FLLRPR

-250 SVVLATFGAILAQN
+250 AVMVATFGAILAQN
-264 VAANQ
+264 LAHAQ
-269 GGRGDLVRYV
+269 GARTDLVGYV
-279 GDAAKAASALHLP
+279 GEAAQAASALHLP
-292 DFSAKTLSTLFSPA
+292 DFSARTLSTLFSPA

-335 QEVFGL
+335 QEVYGL
-341 GMANVACAFTGGMAA
+341 GMANLVCAFTGGMAA

-374 LASVLCGAFILAAL
+374 LASLLCGLFILGAL
-388 FIARPVVALVPLSTL
+388 FLARPVVAIVPLSTL

-414 ANFSAIKLILKSS
+414 ANLSAVKLILKSG

-439 TALLAPLDVAIFFGT
+439 TALLAPLDVAIFLGT

-460 YLRQTSQPEVVEY
+460 YLRQTSTPEVVEY
-473 DFSETGELRERPKG
+473 DFSETGEMRERPKG

-531 EAHHLDANGVLL
+531 EALHLDANGVLL
-543 LRDLADTLKSDGRHL
+543 LRDLAETLKSDGRHL
-558 ILCEAKP
+558 ILCEAKAD
-565 STMTIIVNAGLD
+565 TMRIIVNAGLD
-577 QAVGLENVIPWDE
+577 RAVGQENVFPFDE
-590 TNPTA
+590 VQPNL

-603 ARELAGGGEAVLRIV
+603 ARDLAGGGNAVLRIV
-618 TAPHPDLPPPAS
+618 TAPHPDLPRPAS
-630 ASGEDWQ
+630 AAGEDWQ

>member
-1 MSEKSIEAP
+1 MT
-10 APLANKRD
+10 
-18 VLSGLLSFLSTLRSF
+18 SGLLSFFSALGAF
-33 GRQVIALPRPRLFP
+33 ARQLAALPRPRFFP
-47 IGGVIRTMDSKS
+47 FTGVLRGMDGPT
-59 FKADTVA
+59 FRADTVA

-97 VAATIAPLF
+97 VAAAVAPLF

-145 LVLMAGFFLLLTS
+145 LVLMTGVFLLLAS

-190 PTVVRMGEDYVASSL
+190 PTALGMPGEHAGDSL
-205 PEVLWDIV
+205 PEVLWHAAR
-213 KMGKALITNPDL
+213 MGRTLINPELGLALITSV
-225 GLAIITAITY
+225 AY

-250 SVVLATFGAILAQN
+250 AVMVATFGAILAQN
-264 VAANQ
+264 VAHAQ
-269 GGRGDLVRYV
+269 GSRADLVGYV
-279 GDAAKAASALHLP
+279 GQAAQAGAALHLP
-292 DFSAKTLSTLFSPA
+292 DFSARTLSTLFSPA

-335 QEVFGL
+335 QEVYGL
-341 GMANVACAFTGGMAA
+341 GMANLVCAFTGGMAA

-374 LASVLCGAFILAAL
+374 LASLLCGLFILGAL
-388 FIARPVVALVPLSTL
+388 FLARPVVAIVPLSTL

-414 ANFSAIKLILKSS
+414 ANLSAVKLILKSG

-439 TALLAPLDVAIFFGT
+439 TALLAPLDVAIFLGT

-460 YLRQTSQPEVVEY
+460 YLRQTSTPEVVEY

-531 EAHHLDANGVLL
+531 EALHLDANGVLL
-543 LRDLADTLKSDGRHL
+543 LRDLAETLKSDGRHL
-558 ILCEAKP
+558 ILCEAKAD
-565 STMTIIVNAGLD
+565 TMRIIVNAGLD
-577 QAVGLENVIPWDE
+577 QAVGAENVFPFDE
-590 TNPTA
+590 AQPNL

-603 ARELAGGGEAVLRIV
+603 ARDLAGGGNAVLRIV
-618 TAPHPDLPPPAS
+618 TAPHPELPRPAS
-630 ASGEDWQ
+630 AAGEDWQ

>member
-1 MSEKSIEAP
+1 
-10 APLANKRD
+10 
-18 VLSGLLSFLSTLRSF
+18 VTSGLLSFFSALGAF
-33 GRQVIALPRPRLFP
+33 ARQLAALPRPRFFP
-47 IGGVIRTMDSKS
+47 FTGVLRGMDGPT
-59 FKADTVA
+59 FRADTVA

-97 VAATIAPLF
+97 VAAAVAPLF

-145 LVLMAGFFLLLTS
+145 LVLMTGVFLLLAS

-190 PTVVRMGEDYVASSL
+190 PTALGMPGEHAGDSL
-205 PEVLWDIV
+205 PEVLWHAAR
-213 KMGKALITNPDL
+213 MGRTLINPELGLALITSV
-225 GLAIITAITY
+225 AY

-250 SVVLATFGAILAQN
+250 AVMVATFGAILAQN
-264 VAANQ
+264 VAHAQ
-269 GGRGDLVRYV
+269 GSRADLVGYV
-279 GDAAKAASALHLP
+279 GQAAQAGAALHLP
-292 DFSAKTLSTLFSPA
+292 DFSARTLSTLFSPA
-306 LALAVLVVIEGT
+306 LALAVLVIIEGT

-335 QEVFGL
+335 QEVYGL
-341 GMANVACAFTGGMAA
+341 GMANLVCAFTGGMAA

-374 LASVLCGAFILAAL
+374 LASLLCGVFILGAL
-388 FIARPVVALVPLSTL
+388 FLARPVVAIVPLSTL

-414 ANFSAIKLILKSS
+414 ANLSAVKLILKSG

-439 TALLAPLDVAIFFGT
+439 TALLAPLDVAIFLGT

-460 YLRQTSQPEVVEY
+460 YLRQTSTPEVVEY

-531 EAHHLDANGVLL
+531 EALHLDANGVLL
-543 LRDLADTLKSDGRHL
+543 LRDLAETLKSDGRHL
-558 ILCEAKP
+558 ILCEAKAD
-565 STMTIIVNAGLD
+565 TMRIIVNAGLD
-577 QAVGLENVIPWDE
+577 QAVGAENVFPFDE
-590 TNPTA
+590 AQPNL

-603 ARELAGGGEAVLRIV
+603 ARDLAGGGNAVLRIV
-618 TAPHPDLPPPAS
+618 TAPHPELPRPAS
-630 ASGEDWQ
+630 AAGEDWQ

>member
-1 MSEKSIEAP
+1 VSR
-10 APLANKRD
+10 NKRP
-18 VLSGLLSFLSTLRSF
+18 VSSGPLSFLSSLGAF
-33 GRQVIALPRPRLFP
+33 GRQLAALPRPRFFP
-47 IGGVIRTMDSKS
+47 FAGVLRAMDGTT
-59 FKADTVA
+59 FRADLVA

-97 VAATIAPLF
+97 VAAAVAPLF

-145 LVLMAGFFLLLTS
+145 LVLMTGVFLLLAS

-190 PTVVRMGEDYVASSL
+190 PTALGMPGEHAGDSL
-205 PEVLWDIV
+205 PEVIWHAFR
-213 KMGKALITNPDL
+213 MGRSLINPELGLALIT
-225 GLAIITAITY
+225 AVAY
-235 FLLRPK
+235 FLLRPR

-250 SVVLATFGAILAQN
+250 AVMVATFGAILAQN
-264 VAANQ
+264 LAHAQ
-269 GGRGDLVRYV
+269 GARADLVGYV
-279 GDAAKAASALHLP
+279 GQAAQAASALHLP
-292 DFSAKTLSTLFSPA
+292 DFSARTLSTLFSPA
-306 LALAVLVVIEGT
+306 LALAVLVIIEGT

-335 QEVFGL
+335 QEVYGL
-341 GMANVACAFTGGMAA
+341 GMANLVCAFTGGMAA

-374 LASVLCGAFILAAL
+374 LASLLCGLFILAAL
-388 FIARPVVALVPLSTL
+388 FLARPVVAIVPLSTL

-414 ANFSAIKLILKSS
+414 ANLSAVKLILKSG

-439 TALLAPLDVAIFFGT
+439 TALLAPLDVAIFLGT

-460 YLRQTSQPEVVEY
+460 YLRQTSTPEVVEY
-473 DFSETGELRERPKG
+473 DFSETGEMRERPKG

-531 EAHHLDANGVLL
+531 EALHLDANGVLL
-543 LRDLADTLKSDGRHL
+543 LRDLAETLKSDGRHL
-558 ILCEAKP
+558 ILCEAKAD
-565 STMTIIVNAGLD
+565 TMRIIVNAGLD
-577 QAVGLENVIPWDE
+577 RAVGPENIFPFDE
-590 TNPTA
+590 AQPNL

-603 ARELAGGGEAVLRIV
+603 ARDLAGGGNAVLRIV
-618 TAPHPDLPPPAS
+618 TAPHPDLPRPAS
-630 ASGEDWQ
+630 AAGEDWQ

>member
-1 MSEKSIEAP
+1 
-10 APLANKRD
+10 
-18 VLSGLLSFLSTLRSF
+18 
-33 GRQVIALPRPRLFP
+33 
-47 IGGVIRTMDSKS
+47 MDGPT
-59 FKADTVA
+59 FKADLVA

-97 VAATIAPLF
+97 VAAAVAPLF

-118 ASAALLLGSFATLG
+118 ATAALLLGSFATLG
-132 AITPELR
+132 ATDPELR

-145 LVLMAGFFLLLTS
+145 LVLMTGLFLLLAS

-190 PTVVRMGEDYVASSL
+190 PIALGMPGDHAAETL
-205 PEVLWDIV
+205 PEVIWHALR
-213 KMGKALITNPDL
+213 MGRTIIHHPEL
-225 GLAIITAITY
+225 GLAIVTGIIY

-250 SVVLATFGAILAQN
+250 AIAVATFGAILAQN
-264 VAANQ
+264 LALSQ
-269 GGRGDLVRYV
+269 GGRTDLVAYV
-279 GDAAKAASALHLP
+279 GQAAQPGAALPLP
-292 DFSAKTLSTLFSPA
+292 DFSGRTLSTLFSPA
-306 LALAVLVVIEGT
+306 LALAVLIVIEGT

-335 QEVFGL
+335 QEVYGL
-341 GMANVACAFTGGMAA
+341 GMANIACAFTGGMAA

-374 LASVLCGAFILAAL
+374 MASLLCGGFILGAL
-388 FIARPVVALVPLSTL
+388 FLARPAVAVVPLSTL

-414 ANFSAIKLILKSS
+414 ANFSAIKLILKSG
-427 AQDRTVFLATFA
+427 AQDRIVFLATFA
-439 TALLAPLDVAIFFGT
+439 TALLAPLDIAIFLGT
-454 AVAVAF
+454 TVAVAF
-460 YLRQTSQPEVVEY
+460 YLKQTSTPAVVEY
-473 DFSETGELRERPKG
+473 DFSETGEIRERPKG
-487 QASTGIS
+487 QGTTGIS

-531 EAHHLDANGVLL
+531 EALYLDANGVLL

-558 ILCEAKP
+558 ILCEAKAD
-565 STMTIIVNAGLD
+565 TMKIIVNAGLD
-577 QAVGLENVIPWDE
+577 QSVGPENVFPYDD
-590 TNPTA
+590 TQPNL

-603 ARELAGGGEAVLRIV
+603 ARELAGGGQAVLRIV
-618 TAPHPDLPPPAS
+618 TAPHPDLPKPAS

>member
-1 MSEKSIEAP
+1 M
-10 APLANKRD
+10 
-18 VLSGLLSFLSTLRSF
+18 LSGLLGFLSTLRSF
-33 GRQVIALPRPRLFP
+33 GRQLIALPRPRLFP
-47 IGGVIRTMDSKS
+47 IGGVLRTMNSGI
-59 FKADTVA
+59 FKADTIA

-97 VAATIAPLF
+97 VAALIAPLF

-132 AITPELR
+132 AISPDLR

-190 PTVVRMGEDYVASSL
+190 PTAVGMVGDHGPDSL
-205 PEVLWDIV
+205 PEALWHIAQ
-213 KMGKALITNPDL
+213 MGRALINPDL
-225 GLAIITAITY
+225 GLAVITGIAY

-250 SVVLATFGAILAQN
+250 SVALATFGAMLAQN
-264 VAANQ
+264 VALSQ
-269 GGRGDLVRYV
+269 GSHGELVHYV
-279 GDAAKAASALHLP
+279 GDAAKAGAVLHLP
-292 DFSAKTLSTLFSPA
+292 DFSTRTLSTLFSPA
-306 LALAVLVVIEGT
+306 LALAVLIVIEGT

-374 LASVLCGAFILAAL
+374 MASVLCGAFILIAL
-388 FIARPVVALVPLSTL
+388 FIARPAVAAVPLSTL

-427 AQDRTVFLATFA
+427 PQDRTVFLATFA

-565 STMTIIVNAGLD
+565 ITMTIIVNAGLD
-577 QAVGLENVIPWDE
+577 KAVGTENVIPWDDS
-590 TNPTA
+590 NPTA

-603 ARELAGGGEAVLRIV
+603 ARELAGGGQAVLRIV
-618 TAPHPDLPPPAS
+618 TAPHPDLPKPAS

>member
-1 MSEKSIEAP
+1 
-10 APLANKRD
+10 
-18 VLSGLLSFLSTLRSF
+18 LLSFFSALGAF
-33 GRQVIALPRPRLFP
+33 ARQLAAMPRPRFLP
-47 IGGVIRTMDSKS
+47 IVGVLRGMDGPT
-59 FKADTVA
+59 FRADLVA

-97 VAATIAPLF
+97 VAAAVAPLF

-145 LVLMAGFFLLLTS
+145 LVLMTGAFLLLAS

-190 PTVVRMGEDYVASSL
+190 PTALGMPGDHAADSL
-205 PEVLWDIV
+205 PEVLWYAAR
-213 KMGKALITNPDL
+213 MGRALINPELGIALIT
-225 GLAIITAITY
+225 GVAY
-235 FLLRPK
+235 FLLRPR

-250 SVVLATFGAILAQN
+250 AVMVATFGAILAQN
-264 VAANQ
+264 VAHAQ
-269 GGRGDLVRYV
+269 GSRTDLVSYV
-279 GDAAKAASALHLP
+279 GQAAQAASALHLP
-292 DFSAKTLSTLFSPA
+292 DFSSRTLSTLFSPA

-335 QEVFGL
+335 QEVYGL
-341 GMANVACAFTGGMAA
+341 GMANLVCAFTGGMAA

-374 LASVLCGAFILAAL
+374 LASLLCGVFILGAL
-388 FIARPVVALVPLSTL
+388 FVARPVVAVVPLSTL

-414 ANFSAIKLILKSS
+414 ANLSAVKLILKSG

-439 TALLAPLDVAIFFGT
+439 TALLAPLDVAIFLGT

-460 YLRQTSQPEVVEY
+460 YLRQTSTPEVVEY
-473 DFSETGELRERPKG
+473 DFSESGEILERPKG
-487 QASTGIS
+487 QATTGIS

-531 EAHHLDANGVLL
+531 EALHLDANGVLL
-543 LRDLADTLKSDGRHL
+543 LRDLAETLKSDGRHL
-558 ILCEAKP
+558 ILCEAKAD
-565 STMTIIVNAGLD
+565 TMRIIVNAGLD
-577 QAVGLENVIPWDE
+577 RAVGPENIFPFDE
-590 TNPTA
+590 TQPNL
-595 ALAKAVRR
+595 ALAQAVRR
-603 ARELAGGGEAVLRIV
+603 ARELAGGGQAVLRIV
-618 TAPHPDLPPPAS
+618 TAPHPDLPKPAS
-630 ASGEDWQ
+630 ATGEDWQ

>member
-1 MSEKSIEAP
+1 MSSGPTSI
-10 APLANKRD
+10 
-18 VLSGLLSFLSTLRSF
+18 LSAVQAF
-33 GRQVIALPRPRLFP
+33 GRQLAALPRPRFFP
-47 IGGVIRTMDSKS
+47 FAGVLRGMDGPT
-59 FKADTVA
+59 FRADLVA

-97 VAATIAPLF
+97 VAAAVAPLF

-132 AITPELR
+132 AVTPELR
-139 ASALPT
+139 AAALPT
-145 LVLMAGFFLLLTS
+145 LVLMTGGFLLLAS

-190 PTVVRMGEDYVASSL
+190 PTALGMPGDHAADSL
-205 PEVLWDIV
+205 PEVLWYAAR
-213 KMGKALITNPDL
+213 MGRALINPELGLALIT
-225 GLAIITAITY
+225 GVAY
-235 FLLRPK
+235 FLLRPR

-250 SVVLATFGAILAQN
+250 AVMVATFGAILAQN
-264 VAANQ
+264 VAHAQ
-269 GGRGDLVRYV
+269 GSRTDLVGYV
-279 GDAAKAASALHLP
+279 GQAAQAASALHLP
-292 DFSAKTLSTLFSPA
+292 DFSSRTLSTLFSPA

-335 QEVFGL
+335 QEVYGL
-341 GMANVACAFTGGMAA
+341 GMANLVCAFTGGMAA

-374 LASVLCGAFILAAL
+374 LASLLCGVFILGAL
-388 FIARPVVALVPLSTL
+388 FLARPVVAVVPLSTL

-414 ANFSAIKLILKSS
+414 ANLSAVKLILKSG

-439 TALLAPLDVAIFFGT
+439 TALLAPLDVAIFLGT

-460 YLRQTSQPEVVEY
+460 YLRQTSTPEVVEY
-473 DFSETGELRERPKG
+473 DFSESGEILERPKG

-515 RASAD
+515 RASSD

-531 EAHHLDANGVLL
+531 EALHLDANGVLL

-558 ILCEAKP
+558 ILCEAKAD
-565 STMTIIVNAGLD
+565 TMRIIVNAGLD
-577 QAVGLENVIPWDE
+577 RAVGPENVFPFDE
-590 TNPTA
+590 TKPNL
-595 ALAKAVRR
+595 ALAQAVRR
-603 ARELAGGGEAVLRIV
+603 ARELAGGGQAVLRIV
-618 TAPHPDLPPPAS
+618 TAPHPDLPKPAS

>member
-1 MSEKSIEAP
+1 MT
-10 APLANKRD
+10 
-18 VLSGLLSFLSTLRSF
+18 SGLLSFFSALGAF
-33 GRQVIALPRPRLFP
+33 ARQLAALPRPRFFP
-47 IGGVIRTMDSKS
+47 FTGVLRGMDGPT
-59 FKADTVA
+59 FRADTVA

-97 VAATIAPLF
+97 VAAAVAPLF

-145 LVLMAGFFLLLTS
+145 LVLMTGVFLLLAS

-190 PTVVRMGEDYVASSL
+190 PTALGMPGEHAGDSL
-205 PEVLWDIV
+205 PEVLWHAAR
-213 KMGKALITNPDL
+213 MGRTLINPELGLALITSV
-225 GLAIITAITY
+225 AY

-250 SVVLATFGAILAQN
+250 AVMVATFGAILAQN
-264 VAANQ
+264 VAHAQ
-269 GGRGDLVRYV
+269 GSRADLVGYV
-279 GDAAKAASALHLP
+279 GQAAQAGAALHLP
-292 DFSAKTLSTLFSPA
+292 DFSARTLSTLFSPA

-335 QEVFGL
+335 QEVYGL
-341 GMANVACAFTGGMAA
+341 GMANLVCAFTGGMAA

-374 LASVLCGAFILAAL
+374 LASLLCGVFILGAL
-388 FIARPVVALVPLSTL
+388 FLARPVVAIVPLSTL

-414 ANFSAIKLILKSS
+414 ANLSAVKLILKSG

-439 TALLAPLDVAIFFGT
+439 TALLAPLDVAIFLGT

-460 YLRQTSQPEVVEY
+460 YLRQTSTPEVVEY
-473 DFSETGELRERPKG
+473 DFSETGELRERPEG

-531 EAHHLDANGVLL
+531 EALYLDANGVLL

-558 ILCEAKP
+558 ILCEAKAD
-565 STMTIIVNAGLD
+565 TMKIIVNAGLD
-577 QAVGLENVIPWDE
+577 QSVGKENVFPFEEDHP
-590 TNPTA
+590 NL

-603 ARELAGGGEAVLRIV
+603 ARELAGGGQAVLRIV
-618 TAPHPDLPPPAS
+618 TAPHPDLPKPAS

>member
-1 MSEKSIEAP
+1 MT
-10 APLANKRD
+10 
-18 VLSGLLSFLSTLRSF
+18 SGLLSFFSALGAF
-33 GRQVIALPRPRLFP
+33 ARQLAALPRPRFFP
-47 IGGVIRTMDSKS
+47 FTGVLRGMDGPT
-59 FKADTVA
+59 FRADTIA

-97 VAATIAPLF
+97 VAAAVAPLF

-145 LVLMAGFFLLLTS
+145 LVLMTGVFLLLAS

-190 PTVVRMGEDYVASSL
+190 PTALGMPGEHAGDSL
-205 PEVLWDIV
+205 PEVLWHAAR
-213 KMGKALITNPDL
+213 MGRTLINPELGLALITSV
-225 GLAIITAITY
+225 AY

-250 SVVLATFGAILAQN
+250 AVMVATFGAILAQN
-264 VAANQ
+264 VAHAQ
-269 GGRGDLVRYV
+269 GSRADLVGYV
-279 GDAAKAASALHLP
+279 GQAAQAGAALHLP
-292 DFSAKTLSTLFSPA
+292 DFSARTLSTLFSPA

-335 QEVFGL
+335 QEVYGL
-341 GMANVACAFTGGMAA
+341 GMANLVCAFTGGMAA

-374 LASVLCGAFILAAL
+374 LASLLCGVFILGAL
-388 FIARPVVALVPLSTL
+388 FLARPVVAIVPLSTL

-414 ANFSAIKLILKSS
+414 ANLSAVKLILKSG

-439 TALLAPLDVAIFFGT
+439 TALLAPLDVAIFLGT

-460 YLRQTSQPEVVEY
+460 YLRQTSTPEVVEY

-531 EAHHLDANGVLL
+531 EALHLDANGVLL
-543 LRDLADTLKSDGRHL
+543 LRDLAETLKSDGRHL
-558 ILCEAKP
+558 ILCEAKAD
-565 STMTIIVNAGLD
+565 TMRIIVNAGLD
-577 QAVGLENVIPWDE
+577 QAVGAENVFPFDE
-590 TNPTA
+590 AQPNL

-603 ARELAGGGEAVLRIV
+603 ARDLAGGGNAVLRIV
-618 TAPHPDLPPPAS
+618 TAPHPELPRPAS
-630 ASGEDWQ
+630 AAGEDWQ

>member
-1 MSEKSIEAP
+1 M
-10 APLANKRD
+10 
-18 VLSGLLSFLSTLRSF
+18 T
-33 GRQVIALPRPRLFP
+33 
-47 IGGVIRTMDSKS
+47 
-59 FKADTVA
+59 
-66 GLNVALLAFPMSM
+66 
-79 AFAMKAGL
+79 
-87 PIWCGLVGCG
+87 
-97 VAATIAPLF
+97 
-106 SGSANLSAGPTN
+106 
-118 ASAALLLGSFATLG
+118 G
-132 AITPELR
+132 A
-139 ASALPT
+139 
-145 LVLMAGFFLLLTS
+145 FLLLAS

-190 PTVVRMGEDYVASSL
+190 PTALGMPGDHGDDTL
-205 PEVLWDIV
+205 PEVLWHAAR
-213 KMGKALITNPDL
+213 MGRALINPELGLALITSV
-225 GLAIITAITY
+225 AY

-250 SVVLATFGAILAQN
+250 AVMVATFGAILAQN
-264 VAANQ
+264 VAHAQ
-269 GGRGDLVRYV
+269 GSRADLVGYV
-279 GDAAKAASALHLP
+279 GQAARAASALHLP
-292 DFSAKTLSTLFSPA
+292 DFSARTLSTLFSPA

-335 QEVFGL
+335 QEVYGL
-341 GMANVACAFTGGMAA
+341 GMANLVCAFTGGMAA

-374 LASVLCGAFILAAL
+374 LASLLCGLFILGAL
-388 FIARPVVALVPLSTL
+388 FLARPVVAIVPLSTL

-414 ANFSAIKLILKSS
+414 ANLSAVKLILKSG

-439 TALLAPLDVAIFFGT
+439 TALLAPLDVAIFLGT

-460 YLRQTSQPEVVEY
+460 YLRQTSTPEVVEY

-531 EAHHLDANGVLL
+531 EALHLDANGVLL
-543 LRDLADTLKSDGRHL
+543 L
-558 ILCEAKP
+558 
-565 STMTIIVNAGLD
+565 
-577 QAVGLENVIPWDE
+577 
-590 TNPTA
+590 
-595 ALAKAVRR
+595 
-603 ARELAGGGEAVLRIV
+603 
-618 TAPHPDLPPPAS
+618 
-630 ASGEDWQ
+630 
-637 I
+637 

>member
-1 MSEKSIEAP
+1 MT
-10 APLANKRD
+10 
-18 VLSGLLSFLSTLRSF
+18 SGLLSFFSALGAF
-33 GRQVIALPRPRLFP
+33 ARQLAALPRPRFFP
-47 IGGVIRTMDSKS
+47 FTGVLRGMDGPT
-59 FKADTVA
+59 FRADTVA

-97 VAATIAPLF
+97 VAAAVAPLF

-145 LVLMAGFFLLLTS
+145 LVLMTGVFLLLAS

-190 PTVVRMGEDYVASSL
+190 PTALGMPGEHAGDSL
-205 PEVLWDIV
+205 PEVLWHAAR
-213 KMGKALITNPDL
+213 MGRTLINPELGLALITSV
-225 GLAIITAITY
+225 AY

-250 SVVLATFGAILAQN
+250 AVMVATFGAILAQN
-264 VAANQ
+264 VAHAQ
-269 GGRGDLVRYV
+269 GSRADLVGYV
-279 GDAAKAASALHLP
+279 GQAAQAGAALHLP
-292 DFSAKTLSTLFSPA
+292 DFSARTLSTLFSPA

-335 QEVFGL
+335 QEVYGL
-341 GMANVACAFTGGMAA
+341 GMANLVCAFTGGMAA

-374 LASVLCGAFILAAL
+374 LASLLCGVFILGAL
-388 FIARPVVALVPLSTL
+388 FLARPVVAIVPLSTL

-414 ANFSAIKLILKSS
+414 ANLSAVKLILKSG

-439 TALLAPLDVAIFFGT
+439 TALLAPLDVAIFLGT

-460 YLRQTSQPEVVEY
+460 YLRQTSTPEVVEY

-531 EAHHLDANGVLL
+531 EALHLDANGVLL
-543 LRDLADTLKSDGRHL
+543 LRDLAETLKSDGRHL
-558 ILCEAKP
+558 ILCEAKAD
-565 STMTIIVNAGLD
+565 TMRIIVNAGLD
-577 QAVGLENVIPWDE
+577 QAVGLENVFPFDE
-590 TNPTA
+590 AQPNL

-603 ARELAGGGEAVLRIV
+603 ARDLAGGGNAVLRIV
-618 TAPHPDLPPPAS
+618 TAPHPELPRPAS
-630 ASGEDWQ
+630 AAGEDWQ